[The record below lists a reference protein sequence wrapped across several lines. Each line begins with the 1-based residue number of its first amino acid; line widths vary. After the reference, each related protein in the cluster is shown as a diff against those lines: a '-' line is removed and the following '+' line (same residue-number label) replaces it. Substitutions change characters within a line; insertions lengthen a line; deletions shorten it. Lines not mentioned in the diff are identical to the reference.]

1 MKPKAKI
8 LFVEDDLSLGF
19 VTKDN
24 LEWQGYTVTHCAD
37 GLEAEEVF
45 KKGEFD
51 ICVLDVMLPK
61 QDGFTL
67 AQKIRQRNQD
77 VPIIFLTAK
86 SLKEDRIHGLKIGAD
101 DYLTKPFSIEE
112 LVLKIE
118 IFLKRNKV
126 GASAV
131 PSRQVFDLGTYTFD
145 FENLELKHP
154 EEVQKLTL
162 REGEV
167 LRFFCLNPDRVLK
180 REDILN
186 TIWGDDDYF
195 IGRSLDVF
203 ISRLRKCFKHDPN
216 VKIENVHGVGFKLI
230 NP

>member
-24 LEWQGYTVTHCAD
+24 LEWQGYAIVHCVD

-45 KKGEFD
+45 KKNDFD
-51 ICVLDVMLPK
+51 LCILDVMLPK

-67 AQKIRQRNQD
+67 AQKIRQRNQE

-118 IFLKRNKV
+118 IFLKRNKI
-126 GASAV
+126 GAGTA
-131 PSRQVFDLGTYTFD
+131 PARQIFDIGTYSFD

-154 EEVQKLTL
+154 DEVQKLTL

-167 LRFFCLNPDRVLK
+167 LRLFCLNPDRVLK

-186 TIWGDDDYF
+186 NIWGDDDYF

-203 ISRLRKCFKHDPN
+203 ISRLRKCFKHDASIR
-216 VKIENVHGVGFKLI
+216 IENIHGVGFKLVGI
-230 NP
+230 